1 MISLVYM
8 VNETSKSKNESHMT
22 VTNESHMTVL
32 HLHCTAHQQGYLSKP
47 MFTGVTKI
55 LLHVGFNT
63 LTNYQVY
70 IFGLI

>member
-8 VNETSKSKNESHMT
+8 VNVTCKSK
-22 VTNESHMTVL
+22 NESHMTVL
-32 HLHCTAHQQGYLSKP
+32 HLHSMAHQQGYLSKP

-55 LLHVGFNT
+55 LLHVGYYT
-63 LTNYQVY
+63 LTNAQVY